1 MTAQCL
7 VCKNRCTLMEGQT
20 GACRARRNVG
30 GQVVSVNYGQIT
42 GMALDPV
49 EKKPLRRFYPG
60 SRILSVG
67 SFGCNLTCPFCQN
80 HEISMASEETSGA
93 VFVSPEEL
101 ARRAEDLKK
110 VGNIGVA
117 YTYNEPLVGWE
128 YVRDTARLVRQ
139 AGMKNVIVTNGS
151 VPEAVLDEVL
161 PLTDA
166 MNIDLKGFSEEYYR
180 KLGGDLET
188 VKRFIRRASTGC
200 HVELTTLI
208 VPGENDSREEME
220 AEAAW
225 IASAGDEIPLH
236 VTRFFPNWKMRDRRA
251 TDVGEVYA
259 LARVAGEY
267 LKYVYVGNC

>member
-101 ARRAEDLKK
+101 ARRAADPAGGNEECDRDQWKR
-110 VGNIGVA
+110 VG
-117 YTYNEPLVGWE
+117 
-128 YVRDTARLVRQ
+128 
-139 AGMKNVIVTNGS
+139 
-151 VPEAVLDEVL
+151 
-161 PLTDA
+161 
-166 MNIDLKGFSEEYYR
+166 
-180 KLGGDLET
+180 GG
-188 VKRFIRRASTGC
+188 A
-200 HVELTTLI
+200 
-208 VPGENDSREEME
+208 
-220 AEAAW
+220 
-225 IASAGDEIPLH
+225 
-236 VTRFFPNWKMRDRRA
+236 
-251 TDVGEVYA
+251 
-259 LARVAGEY
+259 
-267 LKYVYVGNC
+267 